1 MPRIPTFTAK
11 EEMTTDVG
19 GQMSN
24 IQISPTQT
32 VAGALLPAAKQTQAF
47 FLKKRD
53 NEEKLEAKKTLL
65 ELKTESD
72 KLVLSQK
79 NNPNE
84 QESIN
89 NWKSKFDGISQ
100 NRISSIKNPRIKKLV
115 QDGLELENLE
125 SIYNLK
131 TNSFKAFEE
140 ESVKTYNNEVTMLS
154 AKYKTTTNPILK
166 AKYKDELYRL
176 AEGFNNTH
184 ELGDFDKKERRRKID
199 ATLLLADADF
209 TIGLGF
215 DNAAEQIA
223 KIDGSQ
229 NGANFINDEDFAN
242 GIYNS
247 YAQKINDLTVKG
259 DPEADYELAEDL
271 LDQLETFKRYNGSEV
286 LSGDR
291 KTKFAN
297 LKQRIL
303 TEKIA
308 HIDLVK
314 KINMGAIVEEYAKNE
329 KQVLQSSFYN
339 ALIPSLSKELNKVQA
354 EEAGFEFDR
363 RFELYM
369 SLNSDAS
376 VFEQQQYAKQLN
388 FDLQDKYND
397 ISIEDITAFNLEE
410 NKFNVVREAGKI
422 LEEYEA
428 LQADPSKD
436 SILKTLARL
445 NGYVDENGK
454 PQVNRF
460 MNEYRKILEKRQEG

>member
-11 EEMTTDVG
+11 QDMTTDVG

-32 VAGALLPAAKQTQAF
+32 IAGALLPAVKQTQAYL
-47 FLKKRD
+47 LKKRD

-100 NRISSIKNPRIKKLV
+100 NKISGIKNPRIKKLV

-140 ESVKTYNNEVTMLS
+140 ESIKTYNNEVTMLS
-154 AKYKTTTNPILK
+154 AKYKTTNNPILK

-176 AEGFNNTH
+176 ADGFNNTH

-215 DNAAEQIA
+215 DNAEEQIA
-223 KIDGSQ
+223 KLDGSQ

-259 DPEADYELAEDL
+259 DPNADYELAEDL

-291 KTKFAN
+291 KTKFST
-297 LKQRIL
+297 LKQRVL
-303 TEKIA
+303 NEKIS
-308 HIDLVK
+308 HNKLVK
-314 KINMGAIVEEYAKNE
+314 DISMGEQFEEYSKGQKSILE
-329 KQVLQSSFYN
+329 SKFYN
-339 ALIPSLSKELNKVQA
+339 ALDSSFNKTKNKALA
-354 EEAGFEFDR
+354 EEAGFEYDER
-363 RFELYM
+363 I
-369 SLNSDAS
+369 SSNPDAS
-376 VFEQQQYAKQLN
+376 LFERQQYAKQLN
-388 FDLQDKYND
+388 FDLQDKYAEV
-397 ISIEDITAFNLEE
+397 SIEQITAFNLQE
-410 NKFNVVREAGKI
+410 NKFNVTREAASI
-422 LEEYEA
+422 IEA
-428 LQADPSKD
+428 RQMYVKNPKEKN
-436 SILKTLARL
+436 ILKTLARL
-445 NGYVDENGK
+445 NGYVDEKGN
-454 PQVNRF
+454 PQVNKF
-460 MNEYRKILEKRQEG
+460 YNDYIKILNQRKEG